1 MLSTIKLA
9 LAATVAAA
17 TGSLAMLP
25 DDSVQATK
33 PEPKPQAS
41 FALVNGELFNPST
54 LLAEAL
60 QDKKVTVRINGTLD
74 DVVKWLGD
82 TGVSFVLEDKAI
94 ASRKLTINLI
104 NQPIEDA
111 IAAIADAL
119 GVSWSKRGQV
129 YVFGGQKVM
138 HFAPAAPSS
147 PKVPSSV
154 APKVHT
160 WTSKDGD
167 QITIDV
173 QKAIEQA
180 QKAQKGAKG
189 VAPKVFTFEVP
200 GQGMSPKDKQEF
212 ELHMKKLGEHMKLV
226 VPNAKELAKIKPMTE
241 KEQKAF
247 EESMQ
252 KLHESMKSLP
262 HVIEGSKLSDKERK
276 QLELEMKKLHE
287 ELKSLPH
294 DAKMFKWDGKDY
306 KGMSEAER
314 KAFEKSMG
322 DLKIELKNLP
332 KAPLAPAV
340 LRSSDMK
347 SLMKSLTPDQ
357 RSKHDR
363 QGYLK
368 LSDLSGGQKKMLGN
382 PSGNFTISVNMDG
395 QKLTI
400 KNP

>member
-17 TGSLAMLP
+17 TGSLALL
-25 DDSVQATK
+25 DD
-33 PEPKPQAS
+33 EPAPTAKSDAQINVPL
-41 FALVNGELFNPST
+41 ALVSADLVNP
-54 LLAEAL
+54 LASAL
-60 QDKKVTVRINGTLD
+60 ATPVQDKRVTVRINGTLD

-94 ASRKLTINLI
+94 ASRKLTINLV
-104 NQPIEDA
+104 NQPVEDA

-119 GVSWSKRGQV
+119 GVSWSKRGEV
-129 YVFGGQKVM
+129 YVFGGQKFM

-147 PKVPSSV
+147 PKAPSGV
-154 APKVHT
+154 APKV
-160 WTSKDGD
+160 WSWSPKDGD

-180 QKAQKGAKG
+180 RKAQKDAKG
-189 VAPKVFTFEVP
+189 IAPKVFTFEVP
-200 GQGMSPKDKQEF
+200 GHPMSPKDQQEF
-212 ELHMKKLGEHMKLV
+212 ELHMKQLGEHMKALPHDV
-226 VPNAKELAKIKPMTE
+226 KVFTDLKPMSE

-247 EESMQ
+247 EESMK
-252 KLHESMKSLP
+252 KLHEGLKVLPKSF
-262 HVIEGSKLSDKERK
+262 EGTKMSEKERK
-276 QLELEMKKLHE
+276 ELELEMKKLHE
-287 ELKSLPH
+287 EMKSLPH
-294 DAKMFKWDGKDY
+294 DMKVFKWDGKDY

-314 KAFEKSMG
+314 KAFEKSMR
-322 DLKIELKNLP
+322 DLKVELPKLP
-332 KAPLAPAV
+332 KAPVALKSA
-340 LRSSDMK
+340 DMK
-347 SLMKSLTPDQ
+347 ELMKSLTPDQ
-357 RSKHDR
+357 KAKHER

-368 LSDLSGGQKKMLGN
+368 LSDLNGGQKKMLGN